1 MSLVYG
7 RDPLGKTVPLLVD
20 ANGAAICAAVDAGGV
35 YHVIKLDA
43 AGYIIPAGVDPFGF
57 SHKLRT
63 DLSGRLVVSGENPVG
78 LGVPLQTDATG
89 RLIVDGQDV
98 GLTPRTLRTDAS
110 GRAIIAGE
118 DSGLTPRTLRTEAAG
133 RPETAMHHYTGGV
146 WGKQPVVYGYTS
158 EQMEAVNYTMPAA
171 GSYTWFGTV
180 VPANTLY
187 TLKAFSV
194 KDITSACG
202 FISLLVYDG
211 VNATAIKQILA
222 PAANSWVF
230 WDGAVD
236 LAPGWRVSAVV
247 NTALIADVLN
257 FRAVYTIMTLNM

>member
-7 RDPLGKTVPLLVD
+7 RDPLGKTVPLLVA
-20 ANGAAICAAVDAGGV
+20 ANGAAICAAVDIGGS
-35 YHVIKLDA
+35 YHVLKVD
-43 AGYIIPAGVDPFGF
+43 GV
-57 SHKLRT
+57 
-63 DLSGRLVVSGENPVG
+63 GRLIPVG
-78 LGVPLQTDATG
+78 LGVGGVYHPFLMDDVG
-89 RLIVDGQDV
+89 DLIVAGKDSLGNPYPIRTDTSGRQVMAGQDS
-98 GLTPRTLRTDAS
+98 LANPFPLRTDTS